1 MNSYHSLA
9 DDFYVSMN
17 LSTEM
22 ELTGSREAILHYFEQ
37 MQKRFPELR
46 NFYARDKGDFV
57 LEADKEGGSY
67 RWCSVEARRICSG
80 YVNPDTFDSA
90 VAQHRQVLELAPYGL
105 SLSRLDCEALDLM
118 MGFDF
123 NYRGNQNQLIAEA
136 LGVCPAFEKLAG
148 MAGTTFISNEPALTF
163 AVDDEC
169 RTQCRVNVETRTNAY
184 QIRTGEFQDEQVS
197 VYVTARQY
205 GSLPA
210 DATYVE
216 IVDRLAKLCRE
227 VVDGYVVDGVLQ
239 PLARAIAL
247 E

>member
-1 MNSYHSLA
+1 MTTYHALA
-9 DDFYVSMN
+9 DDYYVNMI

-22 ELTGSREAILHYFEQ
+22 ELSGSRETILHYFEQ
-37 MQKRFPELR
+37 TQKKFPDMR

-57 LEADKEGGSY
+57 LEGDKELGSY
-67 RWCSVEARRICSG
+67 RWCSVEQRRICSG
-80 YVNPDTFDSA
+80 YVNPDTLDSA
-90 VAQHRQVLELAPYGL
+90 LDQHRHALELAPYGL
-105 SLSRLDCEALDLM
+105 SLSRLDCEALDLL

-123 NYRGNQNQLIAEA
+123 TYRGNQNELIAQA
-136 LGVCPAFEKLAG
+136 LGVCPAYERLTS
-148 MAGTTFISNEPALTF
+148 MPGTTFISNEPAITF
-163 AVDDEC
+163 ALDDQC

-205 GSLPA
+205 GSLRP
-210 DATYVE
+210 DTTYVE
-216 IVDRLAKLCRE
+216 VIDRLSRICRE
-227 VVDGYVVDGVLQ
+227 VVDGYVVDGILQ

>member
-1 MNSYHSLA
+1 MTSYHSLA
-9 DDFYVSMN
+9 DDYYVSMN

-22 ELTGSREAILHYFEQ
+22 ELSGSREAILHYFEQ
-37 MQKRFPELR
+37 MQKKYPELR

-57 LEADKEGGSY
+57 LEADKEHGSY
-67 RWCSVEARRICSG
+67 RWCSVETRRICSG
-80 YVNPDTFDSA
+80 YVNPDSFDSA
-90 VAQHRQVLELAPYGL
+90 LAQHRHALELAPYGL

-123 NYRGNQNQLIAEA
+123 TYRGNQNQLIVEA
-136 LGVCPAFEKLAG
+136 LGVCPAFERLTNMPG
-148 MAGTTFISNEPALTF
+148 SMFISNEPALTF
-163 AVDDEC
+163 ALDEEC

-205 GSLPA
+205 GSLPP
-210 DATYVE
+210 DTTYVE
-216 IVDRLAKLCRE
+216 IIDKLARLCRE

>member
-1 MNSYHSLA
+1 
-9 DDFYVSMN
+9 
-17 LSTEM
+17 
-22 ELTGSREAILHYFEQ
+22 
-37 MQKRFPELR
+37 
-46 NFYARDKGDFV
+46 
-57 LEADKEGGSY
+57 
-67 RWCSVEARRICSG
+67 
-80 YVNPDTFDSA
+80 
-90 VAQHRQVLELAPYGL
+90 
-105 SLSRLDCEALDLM
+105 
-118 MGFDF
+118 
-123 NYRGNQNQLIAEA
+123 
-136 LGVCPAFEKLAG
+136 

-210 DATYVE
+210 DETYVE